1 MRGGAEVGARQGK
14 ARTVVPCWLFA
25 VVLWFGNSFARAWR
39 NDAEGSA
46 LCSARGS
53 YTVTQR
59 LFHATWGRS
68 MRVRGRPAPLQRA
81 SNKEAANR
89 RLRRASGALRA
100 AARPRVGDP
109 RGAHPAHPAT
119 RQGGGAGAAQA
130 RNRLVGLLQGSS
142 PALLLQQ
149 PGAPP
154 RARHARGGAPE
165 AAPAAA
171 GTLPLAR
178 GWLALAGG
186 PRARGRSRQKAA
198 LNNATLDSTL
208 DFSED
213 TSKIFFF
220 LRKVPST
227 RPSPKVRP
235 AGGGWVVL
243 AL

>member
-1 MRGGAEVGARQGK
+1 MGARQGK

-119 RQGGGAGAAQA
+119 TRQGGGAVAAQA

-142 PALLLQQ
+142 AHFCCRSR
-149 PGAPP
+149 APP
-154 RARHARGGAPE
+154 ARGARGARGAAHLRLRLLRRVRCRSRGDGWRWRGARARGGAV
-165 AAPAAA
+165 
-171 GTLPLAR
+171 GKR
-178 GWLALAGG
+178 
-186 PRARGRSRQKAA
+186 RR
-198 LNNATLDSTL
+198 
-208 DFSED
+208 
-213 TSKIFFF
+213 
-220 LRKVPST
+220 
-227 RPSPKVRP
+227 
-235 AGGGWVVL
+235 
-243 AL
+243 

>member
-1 MRGGAEVGARQGK
+1 MGARQGK

-119 RQGGGAGAAQA
+119 TRQGGGAVAAQA

-198 LNNATLDSTL
+198 LTTTPRWTPRWTS
-208 DFSED
+208 
-213 TSKIFFF
+213 TSKILRRFFYTKS
-220 LRKVPST
+220 KVPST

-243 AL
+243 GL